1 MLQALRDPLKTFTD
15 FAVQPV
21 AYIVFG
27 DGVRY
32 YVKNGFTGAIEY
44 SGVDASDVINR
55 ALAMA
60 PEGGRVALRG
70 EFIVGGGK
78 AISIPSKSLTIE
90 GPARIVKLATTSFE
104 RAVALPPGSTKDIVI
119 RGLEFDLTRVTVAN
133 TFAISL
139 DYSYIQ
145 NVSIEGNIFRY
156 PVYSADMQQFFIR
169 MTNNSGLLKNV
180 RIVGNIMYGGTTRG
194 IVIRTADVGSGYPPL
209 EPPSEILIAYN
220 YYEEPDTSPGTSAA
234 VGDFIFLENI
244 GSNSMFRDVLIVGN
258 IANRV
263 THNFLHPT
271 FAYYDGVML
280 VGNVCITGR
289 WTGVDYIDNFRGSIV
304 DIGAYVENRYG
315 GSNAV
320 YSPEIGVERILS
332 VGLRVRSLAG
342 DIGIGVAADGETVLV
357 NPLLEEVGGTI
368 FVGPK
373 AVVIGGVLN
382 GRPMQLTGVATI
394 PAGQVRVTVSHR
406 LPRAPGKIFITP
418 IAQPPGK
425 LWVENITSTSFDIVT
440 DTAPASDLRIS
451 WYAEV

>member
-1 MLQALRDPLKTFTD
+1 MLQTLRDPLRVFTD
-15 FAVQPV
+15 YVVQPV
-21 AYIVFG
+21 SYIVFG

-32 YVKNGFTGAIEY
+32 YVKSGFTGAIEY

-55 ALAMA
+55 ALTMA
-60 PEGGRVALRG
+60 PEGGKVVLRG
-70 EFIVGGGK
+70 EFTVEDGK

-90 GPARIVKLATTSFE
+90 GPARIVKLATTSFQ

-119 RGLEFDLTRVTVAN
+119 RGLEFDLTSVTVSD
-133 TFAISL
+133 TIAISL
-139 DYSYIQ
+139 DYGYIQ

-156 PVYSADMQQFFIR
+156 PIYRANMQQFFIR
-169 MTNNSGLLKNV
+169 MVNNGGLLKNV

-194 IVIRTADVGSGYPPL
+194 IAIRTANVGSGWPPL
-209 EPPSEILIAYN
+209 EPPSGILIAYN
-220 YYEEPDTSPGTSAA
+220 YYEEPDTSPGTSEAT
-234 VGDFIFLENI
+234 GDFIFLE
-244 GSNSMFRDVLIVGN
+244 GTGANSRFRDVLIIGN

-271 FAYYDGVML
+271 DAYYDGVMTI
-280 VGNVCITGR
+280 GNICITGR
-289 WTGVDYIDNFRGSIV
+289 WTGIDYIDNFRGSIV

-332 VGLRVRSLAG
+332 VGLRVRSPSG

-368 FVGPK
+368 FIEPR

-382 GRPMQLTGVATI
+382 GRPLQLKSTATI
-394 PAGQVRVTVSHR
+394 PAGQTRVTVPHR
-406 LPRAPGKIFITP
+406 LPRTPGKIFITP
-418 IAQPPGK
+418 LGAPPGK
-425 LWVENITSTSFDIVT
+425 LWVENIGPTSFDIAT
-440 DTAPASDLRIS
+440 DVAPATDLNVA

>member
-1 MLQALRDPLKTFTD
+1 VVEVIAETGLMKIRIPESISYTVFT
-15 FAVQPV
+15 
-21 AYIVFG
+21 

-32 YVKNGFTGAIEY
+32 YAKNGFTGAIEY
-44 SGVDASDVINR
+44 SGVDASDVINW

-60 PEGGRVALRG
+60 PEGSKVVLRG
-70 EFIVGGGK
+70 EFIVDDGK
-78 AISIPSKSLTIE
+78 AISIPPKSITVE
-90 GPARIVKLATTSFE
+90 GPARIVKLATTSFQ
-104 RAVALPPGSTKDIVI
+104 RAVALPPASTKDIVI
-119 RGLEFDLTRVTVAN
+119 RGLEFDLTRVTAAN
-133 TFAISL
+133 TIAISL
-139 DYSYIQ
+139 DYGYIQ

-156 PVYSADMQQFFIR
+156 PVYRANMVQFFIR
-169 MTNNSGLLKNV
+169 MDNNGGLLRNV

-194 IVIRTADVGSGYPPL
+194 IVIRTADVGSSWPPL
-209 EPPSEILIAYN
+209 EPPSGILIAYN

-234 VGDFIFLENI
+234 TGDFIFLEGI
-244 GSNSMFRDVLIVGN
+244 GTNSRFRDVLIVGN

-271 FAYYDGVML
+271 GAYYDGVML

-289 WTGVDYIDNFRGSIV
+289 WTGADYIDNFRGSIV

-332 VGLRVRSLAG
+332 VGLRVRSPAG

-368 FVGPK
+368 TIDPR

-382 GRPMQLTGVATI
+382 GRPMQLKATATI
-394 PAGQVRVTVSHR
+394 PAGQTRVTVSHR
-406 LPRAPGKIFITP
+406 LPRAPDKIFITP
-418 IAQPPGK
+418 LAQPPGR
-425 LWVENITSTSFDIVT
+425 LWVENITATSFDIVS
-440 DTAPASDLRIS
+440 DVAPTADLRVA

>member
-15 FAVQPV
+15 YAVQP
-21 AYIVFG
+21 ASYIVFG

-60 PEGGRVALRG
+60 PEGSKVVLRG
-70 EFIVGGGK
+70 EFIVEDGK

-90 GPARIVKLATTSFE
+90 GPARIVKLATTGFQ

-133 TFAISL
+133 TIAISL
-139 DYSYIQ
+139 DHSFIQ

-156 PVYSADMQQFFIR
+156 PVYRANMHQFFIR
-169 MTNNSGLLKNV
+169 MTNNVGLLRNV
-180 RIVGNIMYGGTTRG
+180 RIVGNMMYGGTTRG
-194 IVIRTADVGSGYPPL
+194 IVIRTANVGSGWPPL
-209 EPPSEILIAYN
+209 EPPSGILIAFN
-220 YYEEPDTSPGTSAA
+220 YYEEPDTSPGTGAA
-234 VGDFIFLENI
+234 TGDFIYLENV
-244 GSNSMFRDVLIVGN
+244 GENSRFRDVLIAGN

-271 FAYYDGVML
+271 GAYYDGVML
-280 VGNVCITGR
+280 VGNVCIMGR
-289 WTGVDYIDNFRGSIV
+289 WTGIDYIDNFRGSVV

-315 GSNAV
+315 GSNTV

-357 NPLLEEVGGTI
+357 NPLLEEAGGII
-368 FVGPK
+368 FIVPG

-394 PAGQVRVTVSHR
+394 PAGQTRVTVPHR
-406 LPRAPGKIFITP
+406 LPRTPGKIFITP
-418 IAQPPGK
+418 LAQPPGR
-425 LWVENITSTSFDIVT
+425 LWVENITATSFDIV
-440 DTAPASDLRIS
+440 SDLVPTADLRVA
-451 WYAEV
+451 WHAEV